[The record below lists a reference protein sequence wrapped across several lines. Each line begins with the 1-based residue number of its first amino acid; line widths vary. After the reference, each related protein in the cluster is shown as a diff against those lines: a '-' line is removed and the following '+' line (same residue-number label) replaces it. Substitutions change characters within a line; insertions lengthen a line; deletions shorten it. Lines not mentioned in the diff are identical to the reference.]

1 MRYPKEPW
9 RPQDINN
16 DNLGEFLGHLQKAEP
31 VHMFGQFEIAP
42 QLNQFKFSVG
52 SVVRPKLIITSS
64 AVIGKKRSEV
74 SLEKDPF
81 IVKEQLSYVN
91 AGFEVG
97 LAYLCINQRTLE
109 EEIFDEQDLAE
120 SFVF

>member
-1 MRYPKEPW
+1 
-9 RPQDINN
+9 
-16 DNLGEFLGHLQKAEP
+16 
-31 VHMFGQFEIAP
+31 
-42 QLNQFKFSVG
+42 
-52 SVVRPKLIITSS
+52 
-64 AVIGKKRSEV
+64 
-74 SLEKDPF
+74 
-81 IVKEQLSYVN
+81 VN